1 VIIKKV
7 IEQQKQYSEIGD
19 VLGRLRKNKI
29 ALFGAILFII
39 FCFIAV
45 FSPIIA
51 PFDPLEIHVQDAL
64 SSPSSNYLLGTDHF
78 GRDNLSRIMYGCQV
92 SLIVGVVS
100 TLGAMS
106 IGVTIGTVAGFV
118 GGWVDLALMR
128 IVDLIMAIPLIM
140 FALGLMAFLGT
151 GTDKV
156 IFVLSVSISPPFAR
170 IVRGRTIAV
179 KSSDYILAAKG
190 LGLNDFRIIF
200 RHILPNLLGPII
212 VLASLTLGS
221 AIILEATLSFLGLG
235 VTLSTPTLGSLV
247 ADGRAYFRTAP
258 YLVLFS
264 GLSISLIVLG
274 VNLLGDGLRDALD
287 PRLKK

>member
-1 VIIKKV
+1 MIIKKV